1 MFESCITFYGSYNVQ
16 IIFALQQK
24 SVILSKQKRTQSDPK
39 HSFQYDKMNTIFNNF
54 NHICIKSDKSTVKT
68 NISHKTRLCHV
79 GFPAIYLRIKS
90 QIFEVQSDN
99 VFQSTLKLKITYF
112 VLKIRY
118 FISKKKQ
125 QQQIIIVRT
134 IWLMY
139 RCRSIIN
146 FWLGLL
152 GSTQPCYN
160 MVVWILYIDHVS

>member
-118 FISKKKQ
+118 FISKKKTTTTNNHCQ
-125 QQQIIIVRT
+125 NY
-134 IWLMY
+134 L
-139 RCRSIIN
+139 IN
-146 FWLGLL
+146 VQVQKHNQLL
-152 GSTQPCYN
+152 TGSPRFNTT
-160 MVVWILYIDHVS
+160 LL